1 MNKAGRLT
9 RVVAGVA
16 LVGSLVAAAGC
27 AGEPAPGD
35 DAAAQQSTAAAPAG
49 GVVDAGPIPPVEPI
63 AEDPEPELP
72 ATVTDADGEEVTVE
86 DASRIVPL
94 DRSATLAK
102 TLIGLGA
109 GDRIVAQTVSNSE
122 PQLEGL
128 PEVTERGHS
137 INVEAVLE
145 ADPTLVVT
153 DGSVGPPEAIEQLAD
168 AGVTVVNLDLRAD
181 VAGAADDIRAVA
193 AAVGLPEEGEKLA
206 ERTEKEIEDA
216 VADAAERAG
225 DSPRRAAFLL
235 ARGGGDVFFLLGR
248 ESGATG
254 LIEAAGGLD
263 AAAEA
268 GVDDRVP
275 ATAESLADI
284 DPEAF
289 VMMTNGLESLGG
301 LEGLLAMPGV
311 PETKAGQD
319 ESVVTLPDGDA
330 LAFGPN
336 TGVVIDRLSKA
347 LYEPGEL

>member
-9 RVVAGVA
+9 RVAAGVA

-268 GVDDRVP
+268 
-275 ATAESLADI
+275 DI